1 MGSMSSQLIKRQ
13 AIVIAFFSS
22 ILIMTQTNKASGL
35 TLQEAYRLAL
45 ENYETVKIAR
55 ESIIQAEMEKRKAL
69 SGLLPTIKS
78 ELDYTRRPE
87 AVLNSSGNAVI
98 RPQGDERF
106 QLTLDQPLYTGGQAT
121 SAFKIAGLGIQGSR
135 EALGSTK
142 EDLLFQ
148 VASIFYNTL
157 KAKKNAQIDE
167 DDVKRLEEHRRDAE
181 ARYRVGEVTKDVLL
195 RAEAEL
201 SAAKASL
208 IRADN
213 DLKVAKDQLTLLT
226 KLKGGFDADE
236 PTAPVVPPQS
246 DQEQLDTAYKLRHD
260 LIKKRLDEQIALEN
274 VRFTRGS
281 FFPFLS
287 FEAQYI
293 QDDQSPASPFSTVNH
308 DKLAMLKLTLP
319 LFEGGF
325 RIADLREAQSKA
337 RQAELDHVLLREQI
351 RLDIHQSNF
360 NLQAL
365 NSVLE
370 NLRDQLAFSE
380 ENYALVSKRFQFGLA
395 TNIDVLDANNTLLD
409 AERQL
414 ANSSYDRDLAVLSL
428 QKGMGVFLQYAGVE

>member
-1 MGSMSSQLIKRQ
+1 MFNRLSKKQ
-13 AIVIAFFSS
+13 AIATILLSSVLVFSPDG
-22 ILIMTQTNKASGL
+22 KATAL
-35 TLQEAYRLAL
+35 TLQEVYRLAL

-78 ELDYTRRPE
+78 ELDYSRRPSPI
-87 AVLNSSGNAVI
+87 VSSVGVI
-98 RPQGDERF
+98 RPQGDEEF

-121 SAFKIAGLGIQGSR
+121 SAYRIAGLGIQGSR
-135 EALGSTK
+135 EVLGSTK

-148 VASIFYNTL
+148 VASTFYNTL
-157 KAKKNAQIDE
+157 KAKKNVKIDE
-167 DDVKRLEEHRRDAE
+167 DDVKRLEEHRRNAE

-208 IRADN
+208 IRAGN
-213 DLKVAKDQLTLLT
+213 DLQVAKDQLALLT
-226 KLKGGFDADE
+226 KLSSDFDVDE

-246 DQEQLDTAYKLRHD
+246 SQEQLDTAYKLRHD

-274 VRFTRGS
+274 VRLTRGS
-281 FFPFLS
+281 FYPFLL
-287 FEAQYI
+287 FEAKYVQE
-293 QDDQSPASPFSTVNH
+293 DQSPFSPLFTVTH
-308 DKLAMLKLTLP
+308 DELAMLKLTFP
-319 LFEGGF
+319 LFEGGLT
-325 RIADLREAQSKA
+325 IAELREAQSKA

-351 RLDIHQSNF
+351 RVDIRRANLD
-360 NLQAL
+360 LQAL

-370 NLRDQLAFSE
+370 NLKDQLAFSE
-380 ENYALVSKRFQFGLA
+380 ENYVMVSKRFQFGLA
-395 TNIDVLDANNTLLD
+395 TNLDVLDANNSLID
-409 AERQL
+409 AQRQL
-414 ANSSYDRDLAVLSL
+414 ANNTYDRDLAVLSL

>member
-1 MGSMSSQLIKRQ
+1 MISRRLSRKQV
-13 AIVIAFFSS
+13 IVTTFIAFIFA
-22 ILIMTQTNKASGL
+22 IRPDGKATGL

-45 ENYETVKIAR
+45 QNYETVKIAQ
-55 ESIIQAEMEKRKAL
+55 ESVVQAEQEKKKAL
-69 SGLLPTIKS
+69 SGLLPSIKS
-78 ELDYTRRPE
+78 EFDYTRRPS
-87 AVLNSSGNAVI
+87 AIDSSAGNVV
-98 RPQGDERF
+98 RPQGDEKF

-121 SAFKIAGLGIQGSR
+121 SAFKIAGLGIEGSR
-135 EALGSTK
+135 EVLGSTK

-148 VASIFYNTL
+148 VASTFYNTL
-157 KAKKNAQIDE
+157 KAKKNVQIDE

-208 IRADN
+208 IRAGN
-213 DLKVAKDQLTLLT
+213 DLKVAKDQLALLT
-226 KLKGGFDADE
+226 KLEGSFDVDE

-281 FFPFLS
+281 FYPFLS

-293 QDDQSPASPFSTVNH
+293 QEDQSPSSPFFTVTH
-308 DKLAMLKLTLP
+308 DELAMLKLTLP
-319 LFEGGF
+319 LFEGGLT
-325 RIADLREAQSKA
+325 IAELREAQSKA

-351 RLDIHQSNF
+351 RLEIRQANFDI
-360 NLQAL
+360 QAL

-370 NLRDQLAFSE
+370 NLRDQLAFAE
-380 ENYALVSKRFQFGLA
+380 ESYAMVSKRFQFGLA
-395 TNIDVLDANNTLLD
+395 TNLDVLDANNTFID

-414 ANSSYDRDLAVLSL
+414 ANNTYDRDVAVLRL